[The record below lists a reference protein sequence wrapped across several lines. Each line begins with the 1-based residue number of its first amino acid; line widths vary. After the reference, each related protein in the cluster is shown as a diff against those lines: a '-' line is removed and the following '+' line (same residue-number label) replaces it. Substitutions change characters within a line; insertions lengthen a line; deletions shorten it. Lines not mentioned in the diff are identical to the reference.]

1 MKETGI
7 IMSGDH
13 PVKILA
19 GRKTQTRRVI
29 KPQPDLL
36 YGIYGD
42 IIQLYHNRRAED
54 DRVDIK
60 TDTNISK
67 RQLYG
72 WERWQDLLTNQIQ
85 GLWQEGFRGV
95 VSLSWMPN
103 GEEGLFNCYL
113 MPQRQESNNVSTQA
127 SMYGFPRATTQ
138 AINADQAF
146 GWQPREQQALQ
157 SKMGNSIRQLAGQD
171 STQSEQSELQQ
182 PQLKNDPTRTRAYSL
197 GSQGGDSQQ
206 ETYIS
211 GSRNKS
217 AFHFRNMP
225 WSIGQRLW
233 VRETW
238 AKSEVR
244 EFIYLKADGSGLPS
258 NLKWKPSI
266 HMSRWA
272 SRINLE
278 ITEVRV
284 ERVQEIEDTEDLLDE
299 GMTMHPANCETAY
312 YPLGPEARST
322 NEFKALWDSLNAKRG
337 YGWDMNP
344 WLWVISFRRLDE

>member
-1 MKETGI
+1 MKQTGI
-7 IMSGDH
+7 IMSGNH
-13 PVKILA
+13 PKLILD
-19 GRKTQTRRVI
+19 GIKTQTRRVI

-42 IIQLYHNRRAED
+42 IIQLHHNRRAED

-238 AKSEVR
+238 ATAPNFDGVKPSDLPHD
-244 EFIYLKADGSGLPS
+244 ICILKKANPATGG
-258 NLKWKPSI
+258 KWRPSI
-266 HMSRWA
+266 HMPRWA
-272 SRINLE
+272 SRI
-278 ITEVRV
+278 T
-284 ERVQEIEDTEDLLDE
+284 
-299 GMTMHPANCETAY
+299 
-312 YPLGPEARST
+312 LGI
-322 NEFKALWDSLNAKRG
+322 G
-337 YGWDMNP
+337 
-344 WLWVISFRRLDE
+344 